1 MIAADV
7 VGGLLSL
14 GLLIY
19 LLVALVRPERF

>member
-1 MIAADV
+1 VIAADV

-19 LLVALVRPERF
+19 LLIALVRPERF